1 MAYSSVAILALLVH
15 LIINYDVLKNSHGK
29 KSKFSNKFYRRF
41 LFGVMAFYISDALWG
56 ILYEANIPFAIYA
69 LTVIY
74 FAVMAVSVFLW
85 TKFVIEYLNEKNG
98 FTTFI
103 SVFGW
108 IYLLFDAVSL
118 LLNFS
123 FPIKFYFDSDGIYHA
138 CITRHIALVIQVLM
152 FFISAIYV
160 FTRAIR
166 ASGKTKHHHRT
177 VGAFGIAMTL
187 FVISQT
193 FYPLLPLYA
202 IGYLLGTCL
211 VHTFVV
217 EDEKEDYRIELEE
230 HIFKEELQRIEIGST
245 RLLAYTD
252 PLTGIK
258 NKRAFMEDQLDIEE
272 GLASGRLLEF
282 GIVVFD
288 LNGLKAVNDTKGHEA
303 GDNYIKNS
311 CRLICE
317 TFRHSPVY
325 RIGGDEFVAFL
336 EGEDF
341 QNRESII
348 SAFDKR
354 MVENLT
360 KDDVV
365 ISCGYDVYKI
375 GENDTFTKIFER
387 ADSKMYERKRQLKEM
402 NIPA

>member
-15 LIINYDVLKNSHGK
+15 VIINYDVLKNSYEK
-29 KSKFSNKFYRRF
+29 KSKVSNKFYRRF
-41 LFGVMAFYISDALWG
+41 LFGIMAFFLSDAIWG
-56 ILYEANIPFAIYA
+56 ILYEAKLPLLIYTI
-69 LTVIY
+69 TVIY
-74 FAVMAVSVFLW
+74 FAVMAISVFLW

-98 FTTFI
+98 FATFV

-108 IYLLFDAVSL
+108 IYLLFDGVSL
-118 LLNFS
+118 LVNF
-123 FPIKFYFDSDGIYHA
+123 FYPIKFYFDSDGIYRTG
-138 CITRHIALVIQVLM
+138 ITRHIALVIQILM
-152 FFISAIYV
+152 FLISAIYV
-160 FTRAIR
+160 FTRAMR
-166 ASGKTKHHHRT
+166 VSGKTKHHHRT
-177 VGAFGIAMTL
+177 VGAFGIAMAL
-187 FVISQT
+187 FIIFQF

-211 VHTFVV
+211 IHTFVV

-272 GLASGRLLEF
+272 GLASDRLLEF

-311 CRLICE
+311 CKLICE

-341 QNRESII
+341 QNREAITT
-348 SAFDKR
+348 AFDKR
-354 MVENLT
+354 MVENLS